1 MWYSKRDKKRTEEDM
16 PYSEKV
22 ERFFKALP
30 GEDLEPPISQDDFSH
45 DVEPPASIYEFPTDH
60 LEYGVP
66 MREPDADVEIAMKF
80 EYQSLIESQAFQWL
94 LTQLQRELH
103 LTTPKPDNLSIIKEQ
118 ILSVIP
124 TSGKVGSSQPVETCT
139 AVFNVDWDPR
149 AFVKEQQY
157 RERAD
162 EAIATAIT
170 LTGCPSCAQATTTT
184 EYLDQTWPVSR
195 TGTLQVLKDMV
206 LNGSG
211 HFNACK
217 C

>member
-1 MWYSKRDKKRTEEDM
+1 MWYSKRDKKSTEEDM

-30 GEDLEPPISQDDFSH
+30 GEDLELPISQNDFSH
-45 DVEPPASIYEFPTDH
+45 DVEPASIYDVPTGH
-60 LEYGVP
+60 LDDGVSTH
-66 MREPDADVEIAMKF
+66 EPDADVKIAMRL
-80 EYQSLIESQAFQWL
+80 EYQTLIESQAFQWL
-94 LTQLQRELH
+94 LTQLQREVH
-103 LTTPKPDNLSIIKEQ
+103 LTTSEPDNLSIIREQ
-118 ILSVIP
+118 ILNVIP
-124 TSGKVGSSQPVETCT
+124 TSGKFGRSQPVETCT
-139 AVFNVDWDPR
+139 AVFDVDWDPR

-170 LTGCPSCAQATTTT
+170 LTGCPNCAQATTTT
-184 EYLDQTWPVSR
+184 EYLDQTWRVSS

-206 LNGSG
+206 LSGSG
-211 HFNACK
+211 HFNARK